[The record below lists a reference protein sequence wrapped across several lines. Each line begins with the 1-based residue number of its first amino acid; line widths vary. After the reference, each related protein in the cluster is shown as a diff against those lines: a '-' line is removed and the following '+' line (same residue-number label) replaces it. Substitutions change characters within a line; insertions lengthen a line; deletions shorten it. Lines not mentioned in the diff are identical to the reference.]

1 MITNS
6 NDLDKIITAIH
17 KEQKELNQQGEII
30 KKLPPIGIMVEVP
43 NVALN
48 PNDFISKADF
58 FSFGTNDLAQFLMA
72 ADRTNKN
79 VSHYIESGNQS
90 VLKLIRNFAFEV
102 IPKKKEISICGE
114 LASNINYLN
123 EFIDIGISS
132 LSMPPMLIPKIKE
145 EIRSLK

>member
-1 MITNS
+1 
-6 NDLDKIITAIH
+6 
-17 KEQKELNQQGEII
+17 
-30 KKLPPIGIMVEVP
+30 
-43 NVALN
+43 
-48 PNDFISKADF
+48 
-58 FSFGTNDLAQFLMA
+58 MA

-90 VLKLIRNFAFEV
+90 VLKLIRNFALEV

-123 EFIDIGISS
+123 EFIGIGISS